1 MPREEIRSRLI
12 CVTQAPYLFAGTG
25 RENLDP
31 FGRCETMEII
41 QVLEAV
47 QMWDLFEELGGLDVP
62 LNADVMSLGQRQLLC
77 LARAMLRRGSI
88 LILDEATAS
97 IDHDTD
103 DLVQKIIRTHFSKHT
118 VIAIAHR
125 LNTIVDF
132 DRVAVINAG
141 ELVEF
146 DTPDNLL
153 AREHSFFKDLYTVSA
168 AGAQSRK
175 NKATK
180 KDGQLYEHSNINIGA
195 DGAVYDLSHATSSSV
210 NMPMFPIN
218 SPITPVTPGG
228 SWRQYDAEHERAVM
242 APEMVPKKP
251 GTDSKWEDDSNENQP
266 LGQKGRDHDYSRIKH
281 SRDNSEDE
289 EMQLWLKTQTDNSF
303 LVSKSQRKGRQKA
316 RPQSQVSNSGVP
328 ARMASAVSESFG
340 RLKRDLSKNYYN
352 PFAG

>member
-1 MPREEIRSRLI
+1 MPREGIRSRLI

-31 FGRCETMEII
+31 FGRCETMEIM

-88 LILDEATAS
+88 LVLDEATAS

-153 AREHSFFKDLYTVSA
+153 ARDHSIFKDLYTVSA
-168 AGAQSRK
+168 AGAQWRK

-180 KDGQLYEHSNINIGA
+180 KDGQLYEHSNINIDA

-228 SWRQYDAEHERAVM
+228 SWRQYNAEHERAVM
-242 APEMVPKKP
+242 VPEMAPKKP

-266 LGQKGRDHDYSRIKH
+266 SDQKGRDHGYSRIKH
-281 SRDNSEDE
+281 SRDDSEDEE
-289 EMQLWLKTQTDNSF
+289 EMQLWLKTQTDKSF
-303 LVSKSQRKGRQKA
+303 LVSRSQRKARQEA
-316 RPQSQVSNSGVP
+316 RPQSQVSN
-328 ARMASAVSESFG
+328 MASAVSESFG
-340 RLKRDLSKNYYN
+340 RLKRVLTMNYNN
-352 PFAG
+352 PSAEVA